1 MMFKKKIALDPELYA
16 KLSKLSEAQGC
27 ASVEEFALHILEDAV
42 KSLGD
47 DASEEEVKKR
57 LRGLGYLE

>member
-1 MMFKKKIALDPELYA
+1 MFKKKISIDPDLYA
-16 KLSKLSEAQGC
+16 KLARLSEAQGC
-27 ASVEEFALHILEDAV
+27 ASVEEFALHVLEDAV
-42 KSLGD
+42 KGIGD